1 MFVFSDPAKLRLRLY
16 HHSDVQH
23 ALKSLEQAGGVYT
36 ELLSVQRVDP
46 GVRQVVEPSHIQV
59 PTYDSGNKVEG
70 KLPEDYEHQ
79 AAYSSFANEVFGL
92 QSQRHLNRLVDYLR
106 MSGPFE
112 LELAC
117 LHP

>member
-1 MFVFSDPAKLRLRLY
+1 MECTLSCCLY
-16 HHSDVQH
+16 
-23 ALKSLEQAGGVYT
+23 
-36 ELLSVQRVDP
+36 RVDP

-106 MSGPFE
+106 MNGPFE
-112 LELAC
+112 LVPVNMTGAC
-117 LHP
+117 MFAS

>member
-1 MFVFSDPAKLRLRLY
+1 M
-16 HHSDVQH
+16 
-23 ALKSLEQAGGVYT
+23 YT
-36 ELLSVQRVDP
+36 ELLTAQRVDP

-79 AAYSSFANEVFGL
+79 VAYSFFANEVFGL

-106 MSGPFE
+106 MNGPFE
-112 LELAC
+112 LVPVKL
-117 LHP
+117 